1 MGKWDSYRKRK
12 TDLCMYEWMN
22 GGEKHNLVH
31 HMIESSRFSVREA
44 FAVMIGFGRSEF
56 LQRTCVDFC

>member
-12 TDLCMYEWMN
+12 TDLCMDEWR
-22 GGEKHNLVH
+22 GKTHLVH

>member
-31 HMIESSRFSVREA
+31 HMIESSRFSV
-44 FAVMIGFGRSEF
+44 
-56 LQRTCVDFC
+56 